1 MLPTLGLFKSL
12 PCPLFPNCNRDPCVF
27 SHERTRIDRP
37 LQTIKRPKPETSSS
51 SVTDTTATVK
61 KQKVATP
68 SSLVSARPASSSSK
82 EIPSPAASIVN
93 KTKPVISKPT
103 TASASTTTQIP
114 KKPTQTTTG
123 TGPPMILP
131 NIRSKIPL
139 NARQAIA
146 NRLFQEFKRIYTPI
160 LSQQPS
166 IATEHAARQE
176 ENILNTAANLAG
188 YKQLAMTI
196 LGRLKKRPACTGVE
210 DTGIDGE
217 WKDLAAKEK
226 EMDDFLNNID
236 KCVASVEQLKELGY
250 PLPDLFNAVPEQT
263 FAITTVGDIA
273 TCDRCK
279 KEYTVKNVLTKED
292 METCTYHPLRMATVQ
307 RNGEK
312 RRVYRCCGDA
322 IDSNGCTR
330 GPHVYKE
337 ESLTVLHQKM
347 PFVTAPA
354 RDISGSKIRHKL
366 VALDCE
372 MGYTTAGM
380 ELIRL
385 TVVDEQKN
393 KLLDEL
399 VLPSNM
405 IIDLNTRFS
414 GVKTLEGAKYDLDGI
429 RKKLFEYVDQDTIIV
444 GHGLENDMCA
454 LRLVHT
460 KVVDTVILY
469 PHRAG
474 LPFRNSL
481 RGLASSV
488 TKKFIQD
495 SSDGHDSL
503 EDASICI
510 DLLKQ
515 YIIRKK
521 Q

>member
-1 MLPTLGLFKSL
+1 MTEY
-12 PCPLFPNCNRDPCVF
+12 D
-27 SHERTRIDRP
+27 
-37 LQTIKRPKPETSSS
+37 
-51 SVTDTTATVK
+51 
-61 KQKVATP
+61 
-68 SSLVSARPASSSSK
+68 
-82 EIPSPAASIVN
+82 
-93 KTKPVISKPT
+93 
-103 TASASTTTQIP
+103 
-114 KKPTQTTTG
+114 
-123 TGPPMILP
+123 
-131 NIRSKIPL
+131 
-139 NARQAIA
+139 QAIA

-279 KEYTVKNVLTKED
+279 KEYTVKNMLTKED

-347 PFVTAPA
+347 PFVSAPA
-354 RDISGSKIRHKL
+354 RDINGSKIRHKL

-460 KVVDTVILY
+460 KVVDTVIV
-469 PHRAG
+469 
-474 LPFRNSL
+474 SL
-481 RGLASSV
+481 
-488 TKKFIQD
+488 FII
-495 SSDGHDSL
+495 
-503 EDASICI
+503 SIFAYC
-510 DLLKQ
+510 
-515 YIIRKK
+515 
-521 Q
+521 